1 MGPRLGAIGNPELW
15 PRTVWISGKKTRLP
29 MAVKFTGC
37 EFPGPLLMSLILNTM
52 QFPPTS
58 KNHLLS

>member
-1 MGPRLGAIGNPELW
+1 
-15 PRTVWISGKKTRLP
+15 

-52 QFPPTS
+52 QLPPTS
-58 KNHLLS
+58 KDRFLS